1 MALIFQV
8 DKEGRARP
16 KIRCDACGGIIENY
30 ADGVALVDTPDPK
43 PGAVIEP
50 IFHCTHCEE
59 EAKQARGARHSMPI
73 DHFMLYVF
81 NNIQLTPS
89 VLQNAGRSLKEL

>member
-8 DKEGRARP
+8 DEKGRARP
-16 KIRCDACGGIIENY
+16 KIRCDACGGIIQNY
-30 ADGVALVDTPDPK
+30 ADGVAVTDTAEVK
-43 PGAVIEP
+43 PGTVIEP
-50 IFHCTHCEE
+50 IFHCNHCEE
-59 EAKQARGARHSMPI
+59 EAEKTRGSRHTMPI

-89 VLQNAGRSLKEL
+89 ALENAGRSLKEL